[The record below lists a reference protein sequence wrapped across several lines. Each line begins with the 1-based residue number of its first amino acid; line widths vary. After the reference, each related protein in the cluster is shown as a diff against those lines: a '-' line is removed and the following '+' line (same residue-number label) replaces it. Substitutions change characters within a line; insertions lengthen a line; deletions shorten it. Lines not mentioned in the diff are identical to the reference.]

1 MNEAHTNFRYP
12 ESTHTAPV
20 KRHNTDHSAKMAHAS
35 CHRAPQL
42 DSAADRRLQ
51 DDRVRAGVERHGA
64 EQLRGGQDDGE
75 RLQGALQHVRRRT
88 QTVYVLL

>member
-1 MNEAHTNFRYP
+1 MRLTRILGTQKAHTR
-12 ESTHTAPV
+12 HL
-20 KRHNTDHSAKMAHAS
+20 RHNTDHSAKMAHAS

-75 RLQGALQHVRRRT
+75 RLQGALHGKT
-88 QTVYVLL
+88 CHAGKGKNAAI